1 MYNPLNYHEMSE
13 KHFGLE
19 INENVDFNARDI
31 AARLFLCPRVSGDVA
46 PEILRRI
53 RHGELSVK
61 EFCNITDNYIELLKE
76 MKADGEDLSERMRE
90 KFESWD
96 EALGLPSDED
106 LEYLSDCYGFTREDI
121 YGPERFCSTVAI
133 SSPKDLANRLKE
145 YIKGQ
150 DDAIDALSVPV
161 FLHLDSM
168 RRGYTSGIK
177 SPILLMGPTGCG
189 KSELLRR
196 CGELCDCP
204 VIRINLSSVTAEGWR
219 GTNISDIILSELR
232 ADVPMK
238 KLEYAIIVFNEF
250 DKITHYGCKTVG
262 DSRSDGD
269 FDMMRDVMRFFE
281 SGYSVP
287 LCNGN
292 DIVSGL
298 TPMTHFPVDNLLM
311 VFDGAFFGIEGIIR
325 KRLNIDRRIGFERP
339 GNADC
344 AEENLLRMVTNDD
357 LVEWGYMPELIGR
370 IGRIVPMKP
379 LSSNI
384 IYEIMTLAEDN
395 VVQGH
400 VDFCACHGI
409 NLLFDESAL
418 RCIAD
423 AAYKSGLGFRN
434 VKALLSKVMEKI
446 YFELPD
452 VPSDTKKRSIRI
464 SRKYVETYLCDTK

>member
-1 MYNPLNYHEMSE
+1 MARHE
-13 KHFGLE
+13 
-19 INENVDFNARDI
+19 
-31 AARLFLCPRVSGDVA
+31 
-46 PEILRRI
+46 
-53 RHGELSVK
+53 
-61 EFCNITDNYIELLKE
+61 
-76 MKADGEDLSERMRE
+76 
-90 KFESWD
+90 
-96 EALGLPSDED
+96 
-106 LEYLSDCYGFTREDI
+106 
-121 YGPERFCSTVAI
+121 
-133 SSPKDLANRLKE
+133 
-145 YIKGQ
+145 
-150 DDAIDALSVPV
+150 
-161 FLHLDSM
+161 
-168 RRGYTSGIK
+168 
-177 SPILLMGPTGCG
+177 
-189 KSELLRR
+189 
-196 CGELCDCP
+196 
-204 VIRINLSSVTAEGWR
+204 
-219 GTNISDIILSELR
+219 LSELR

-269 FDMMRDVMRFFE
+269 FDMMRDVMCFFE

-325 KRLNIDRRIGFERP
+325 KRLNIDRRIGFERT

-379 LSSNI
+379 LSSNT

-434 VKALLSKVMEKI
+434 VKALFSKVMEKI

-452 VPSDTKKRSIRI
+452 VPSDTKKRCIRI
-464 SRKYVETYLCDTK
+464 SRKHVETCLCDTK